1 VSFFQKW
8 LTSTIIQP
16 IIRSTCPRI
25 LSCSPRQRRASKEH
39 IMRQYPG
46 LRARGFLLFTTS
58 LMLLLCCLSS
68 AANSVNAQTFAY
80 VTNVVESTVSVIN
93 TDTNTVI
100 TSMPV
105 GDDPAGLAITPDG
118 TRVYV
123 ANQVDNTVSVIDTA
137 TNTVIDTIPLS
148 VFPFRIAL
156 TPTPGSPATKDE
168 CKNGGWRDFGPP
180 AGRFKN
186 QGQCVSFVESRSAT
200 HH

>member
-1 VSFFQKW
+1 
-8 LTSTIIQP
+8 
-16 IIRSTCPRI
+16 
-25 LSCSPRQRRASKEH
+25 
-39 IMRQYPG
+39 
-46 LRARGFLLFTTS
+46 
-58 LMLLLCCLSS
+58 MLLLCCLSS